1 MAKRISPSGEEC
13 GNGSRMANLSVAVIG
28 AGMAGIGAAR
38 VLADAGSRVVVFEK
52 SRGLGGRCATK
63 RWEGNSVDH
72 GAQYFTMRDS
82 DFSRAVRLACGGD
95 LLEIEAPILDQAGR
109 ELPSEERF
117 FHAKGNSRLAR
128 ALAEGLDV
136 RTGMTI
142 DPIEDRR
149 VGGEEFDLV
158 LSTAPWPQTAK
169 LAGISG
175 AQNPYDPCLAGLFLY
190 EGEWVGATAAKYAIS
205 DRSGHA
211 LAWSAC
217 ENHKPGRVGEDF
229 TVMVVHASEEFSRA
243 RLEDD
248 PMSWAAD
255 LRFLVEERWEIRSSA
270 LRAVH
275 PHRWRYARISR
286 EVEIPPLPEGWYF
299 AGDSLAES
307 RVESAWLAGR
317 AAAARILSGA

>member
-1 MAKRISPSGEEC
+1 MKHK
-13 GNGSRMANLSVAVIG
+13 SVAVIG

-38 VLADAGSRVVVFEK
+38 LLADAGFRVVVFDK
-52 SRGLGGRCATK
+52 SRGMGGRCATK
-63 RWEGNSVDH
+63 RWEGHLVDH
-72 GAQYFTMRDS
+72 GAQYFTMRDE

-95 LLEIEAPILDQAGR
+95 LLEIKAPIVDEAGL
-109 ELPSEERF
+109 ELPSEGRF

-136 RTGMTI
+136 RTGVTI
-142 DPIEDRR
+142 EAVEDRR
-149 VGGEEFDLV
+149 VGGEEFDLI

-175 AQNPYDPCLAGLFLY
+175 AQNPYAPCLAGLFLY
-190 EGEWVGATAAKYAIS
+190 EGEWVGASTARYAIS

-217 ENHKPGRVGEDF
+217 ENHKPGRVGEGF
-229 TVMVVHASEEFSRA
+229 TVMVVHASEEFSRT

-248 PMSWAAD
+248 PASWAAD
-255 LRFLVEERWEIRSSA
+255 LQALVEERWDIPASA
-270 LRAVH
+270 FRAVH
-275 PHRWRYARISR
+275 PHRWRYARISQKM
-286 EVEIPPLPEGWYF
+286 EMPALPEGWHF
-299 AGDSLAES
+299 AGDLLTES

-317 AAAARILSGA
+317 EVAARILSGA

>member
-1 MAKRISPSGEEC
+1 MEQK
-13 GNGSRMANLSVAVIG
+13 SVAVIG

-38 VLADAGSRVVVFEK
+38 VLADAGFRVVVFDK

-63 RWEGNSVDH
+63 RWEGHSVDH
-72 GAQYFTMRDS
+72 GAQYFTMRDTN
-82 DFSRAVRLACGGD
+82 FSQAVRLACGGY
-95 LLEIEAPILDQAGR
+95 LMEIEAPIVDEAGR
-109 ELPSEERF
+109 ELPSEGRF

-142 DPIEDRR
+142 DAVEDRR
-149 VGGEEFDLV
+149 VSGEEFDLI

-169 LAGISG
+169 LAGISD
-175 AQNPYDPCLAGLFLY
+175 AQNPYALCLAGLFLY
-190 EGEWVGATAAKYAIS
+190 EGEWVGASTARYAIS

-217 ENHKPGRVGEDF
+217 ENHKPGRVGKGF
-229 TVMVVHASEEFSRA
+229 TVMVVHASEEFSRT

-248 PMSWAAD
+248 PASWAAD
-255 LRFLVEERWEIRSSA
+255 LQALVEERWDIPASA
-270 LRAVH
+270 FCAVH
-275 PHRWRYARISR
+275 PHRWRYARISQKM
-286 EVEIPPLPEGWYF
+286 EIPALPEGWHF
-299 AGDSLAES
+299 AGDLLAES

-317 AAAARILSGA
+317 AVAARILAGA

>member
-1 MAKRISPSGEEC
+1 MEQK
-13 GNGSRMANLSVAVIG
+13 SVAVIG
-28 AGMAGIGAAR
+28 AGMAGIGAALL
-38 VLADAGSRVVVFEK
+38 LADAGFRVVVFDK

-63 RWEGNSVDH
+63 RWEGRSVDH
-72 GAQYFTMRDS
+72 GAQYFTMRDAN
-82 DFSRAVRLACGGD
+82 FSQVVRLACGGD
-95 LLEIEAPILDQAGR
+95 LLEIQAPIVDETGQ

-142 DPIEDRR
+142 DAVEDRR

-169 LAGISG
+169 LAGISD
-175 AQNPYDPCLAGLFLY
+175 AQNPHAPCLAGLFLY
-190 EGEWVGATAAKYAIS
+190 EGERLGATAARYAIS

-217 ENHKPGRVGEDF
+217 ENHKPGRVGQGF
-229 TVMVVHASEEFSRA
+229 TVMVVHASEEFSRT

-248 PMSWAAD
+248 PASWAAD
-255 LRFLVEERWEIRSSA
+255 LRALVEERWDIPSSA
-270 LRAVH
+270 FRAVH
-275 PHRWRYARISR
+275 PHRWRYARISQKM
-286 EVEIPPLPEGWYF
+286 EIPALLEGWHF
-299 AGDSLAES
+299 AGDLLTES

-317 AAAARILSGA
+317 AVAARILAGA

>member
-1 MAKRISPSGEEC
+1 
-13 GNGSRMANLSVAVIG
+13 
-28 AGMAGIGAAR
+28 MAGIGAAR
-38 VLADAGSRVVVFEK
+38 LLADAGFRVVVFDK

-63 RWEGNSVDH
+63 RWQGHSVDH
-72 GAQYFTMRDS
+72 GAQYFTMRDAN
-82 DFSRAVRLACGGD
+82 FSQAVRSACGED
-95 LLEIEAPILDQAGR
+95 LLEIQAAIVDEAGR

-136 RTGMTI
+136 RTGVVI
-142 DPIEDRR
+142 DAVEDRR
-149 VGGEEFDLV
+149 VGGEEFEHI

-169 LAGISG
+169 LAEISG
-175 AQNPYDPCLAGLFLY
+175 AQSSYAPCLAGLFLY
-190 EGEWVGATAAKYAIS
+190 EGECVGSTAARYAIS

-217 ENHKPGRVGEDF
+217 ENHKPGRVGEGF

-248 PMSWAAD
+248 PASWAAD
-255 LRFLVEERWEIRSSA
+255 LRALVEERWDIPSSA
-270 LRAVH
+270 FRAVH
-275 PHRWRYARISR
+275 PHRWRYARISQKM
-286 EVEIPPLPEGWYF
+286 EIPALPEGWHF
-299 AGDSLAES
+299 AGDLLTES

-317 AAAARILSGA
+317 EVAARILAGA

>member
-1 MAKRISPSGEEC
+1 MEQK
-13 GNGSRMANLSVAVIG
+13 SVAVIG

-38 VLADAGSRVVVFEK
+38 LLVEEGCRVVVFDK

-63 RWEGNSVDH
+63 RWEGHSVDH
-72 GAQYFTMRDS
+72 GAQYFTMRDA
-82 DFSRAVRLACGGD
+82 DFSQAVRLACGGD
-95 LLEIEAPILDQAGR
+95 LLEIQAAIVDEAGR

-136 RTGMTI
+136 RTGVTI
-142 DPIEDRR
+142 EAVEDRR
-149 VGGEEFDLV
+149 VGGEVFDV
-158 LSTAPWPQTAK
+158 ILSTAPWPQTAK

-175 AQNPYDPCLAGLFLY
+175 AQNPYAPCLAGLFLY
-190 EGEWVGATAAKYAIS
+190 EGECVGLTAARYAIS

-217 ENHKPGRVGEDF
+217 ENHKPGRVGEGF

-248 PMSWAAD
+248 PASWAAD
-255 LRFLVEERWEIRSSA
+255 LRALVEERWDIPSSA
-270 LRAVH
+270 FRAVH
-275 PHRWRYARISR
+275 PHRWRYARISQ
-286 EVEIPPLPEGWYF
+286 EMEIPALPEGWHF
-299 AGDSLAES
+299 AGDLLTES

-317 AAAARILSGA
+317 EVAARILAGA

>member
-1 MAKRISPSGEEC
+1 MEQK
-13 GNGSRMANLSVAVIG
+13 SVAVIG

-38 VLADAGSRVVVFEK
+38 VLADAGFRVVVFDK

-63 RWEGNSVDH
+63 RWEGHSVDH
-72 GAQYFTMRDS
+72 GVQYFTMRDAN
-82 DFSRAVRLACGGD
+82 FSQVVRLACGGD
-95 LLEIEAPILDQAGR
+95 LLEIQAPIVDEAGR

-142 DPIEDRR
+142 DAVKDRR

-169 LAGISG
+169 LAGILD
-175 AQNPYDPCLAGLFLY
+175 AQNRYAPCLAGLFLY
-190 EGEWVGATAAKYAIS
+190 EGEWVGASTARYAIS

-217 ENHKPGRVGEDF
+217 ENHKPGRVGEGF
-229 TVMVVHASEEFSRA
+229 TVMVVHASEEFSRT

-248 PMSWAAD
+248 PASWADD
-255 LRFLVEERWEIRSSA
+255 LRALVEERWAIPSSA
-270 LRAVH
+270 FRAVH
-275 PHRWRYARISR
+275 PHRWRYARISQKM
-286 EVEIPPLPEGWYF
+286 EIPALPEGWHF
-299 AGDSLAES
+299 AGDLFTES

-317 AAAARILSGA
+317 EVAARILSGA

>member
-1 MAKRISPSGEEC
+1 MEQK
-13 GNGSRMANLSVAVIG
+13 SVAVIG
-28 AGMAGIGAAR
+28 AGMGGIGAAR
-38 VLADAGSRVVVFEK
+38 VLADAGFRVVVFDK

-63 RWEGNSVDH
+63 RWEGHSVDH
-72 GAQYFTMRDS
+72 GAQYFTMRDAN
-82 DFSRAVRLACGGD
+82 FSQVVRLACGGD
-95 LLEIEAPILDQAGR
+95 LLEIEAPIVDETGQ

-142 DPIEDRR
+142 DAVKDRR
-149 VGGEEFDLV
+149 VSGEEFDLI

-169 LAGISG
+169 LAGISD
-175 AQNPYDPCLAGLFLY
+175 AQNPYAPCLAGLFLY
-190 EGEWVGATAAKYAIS
+190 EGERLGSTAARYAIS

-217 ENHKPGRVGEDF
+217 ENHKPGRVGEGF
-229 TVMVVHASEEFSRA
+229 TVMVVHASEEFSRT

-248 PMSWAAD
+248 PASWGDD
-255 LRFLVEERWEIRSSA
+255 LRVLVEERWDIPSSA
-270 LRAVH
+270 FRAVH
-275 PHRWRYARISR
+275 PHRWRYARISQKM
-286 EVEIPPLPEGWYF
+286 EIPALPEGWHF
-299 AGDSLAES
+299 AGDLLTES

-317 AAAARILSGA
+317 KVAARILSGA